1 MNKEKYAYKF
11 VQLINEHDEQEMIPL
26 LAGMYLAVVGT
37 SLELGMSDGMIRAH
51 MERAIDY
58 FEAQNMDTTRH

>member
-11 VQLINEHDEQEMIPL
+11 VQLINQHDEQEMIPL

-37 SLELGMSDGMIRAH
+37 SLELGMSDGMIRAQL
-51 MERAIDY
+51 ERAIDY

>member
-1 MNKEKYAYKF
+1 
-11 VQLINEHDEQEMIPL
+11 MIPL

-37 SLELGMSDGMIRAH
+37 SLELGMSDNMIRAH

>member
-26 LAGMYLAVVGT
+26 LAGMYLAVVVT
-37 SLELGMSDGMIRAH
+37 SLELGMSDGMIRAQL
-51 MERAIDY
+51 ERAIDY